1 VSEWTTVRWAGFG
14 GQGIVR
20 AVEIMGAAALADG
33 KVALQNQ
40 SYGSSARGGLCTSD
54 LAIGQGEIHEI
65 EPDEFDVMVV
75 LNQDSYDAFGGLL
88 RPAGLLVY
96 EQELVTVPSSFAGR
110 AYGVPATSIAGTE
123 LGRRIVTNMV
133 ALGFCAAVS
142 TLIGR
147 RALEDTIRTHAPRG
161 TEQLNLQAFC
171 AGWARGEQ
179 ARAAVGKG

>member
-1 VSEWTTVRWAGFG
+1 VNEWTTVRWAGFG

-20 AVEIMGAAALADG
+20 AGEIMGAAALADG

-75 LNQDSYDAFGGLL
+75 LNQDSCDAFCGLL
-88 RPAGLLVY
+88 RPSGLLVY
-96 EQELVTVPSSFAGR
+96 EQELVTVPASFAGL
-110 AYGVPATSIAGTE
+110 AYGVPATSIAAND
-123 LGRRIVTNMV
+123 LGRRIVTNVV

-147 RALEDTIRTHAPRG
+147 RALEDTIRSHAPRG
-161 TEQLNLQAFC
+161 TEQLNLQAFG
-171 AGWARGEQ
+171 AGWARGEL
-179 ARAAVGKG
+179 ARSGAAKG